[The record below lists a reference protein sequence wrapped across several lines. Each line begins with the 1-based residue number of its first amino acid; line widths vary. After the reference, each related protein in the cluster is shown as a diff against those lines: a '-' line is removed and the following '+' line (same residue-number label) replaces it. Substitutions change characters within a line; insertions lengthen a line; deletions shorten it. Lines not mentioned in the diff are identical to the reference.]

1 MINRKNVIIFVSLLL
16 LISCNKRRE
25 IINNNTTFEQKNEN
39 ELTVYDEN
47 IENKTI
53 DIKNEQYLIK
63 DIGINGEYKIINAYS
78 MLYNHVFSGEN
89 VRKIETKKIGMIIS
103 VNYDEIIFDNKKYKI
118 FIGNGW
124 GEEGVLE
131 YDYFITMWG
140 GMNYGSFDRNIIGN
154 DYNGIVKTMTM
165 ESENNKYYLFF
176 ADNKI
181 IINIGEIGIPKSI
194 EDTQWHET
202 EFNDLVISYIFD
214 KFFYVAEKII
224 E

>member
-1 MINRKNVIIFVSLLL
+1 MIKKKNAIIFILLL
-16 LISCNKRRE
+16 LFISCNKKRE
-25 IINNNTTFEQKNEN
+25 IINNTIFEQKNEN
-39 ELTVYDEN
+39 ELTVYEEN
-47 IENKTI
+47 IENKII
-53 DIKNEQYLIK
+53 DIEYEQYQIK
-63 DIGINGEYKIINAYS
+63 DIEINGEYKIINAYS
-78 MLYNHVFSGEN
+78 MLYNHVFSGES

-124 GEEGVLE
+124 GREGILE
-131 YDYFITMWG
+131 YDHFITMWG
-140 GMNYGSFDRNIIGN
+140 GMNYGFFDRNIIGN

-165 ESENNKYYLFF
+165 ENENNKYYIFF
-176 ADNKI
+176 ADNKL
-181 IINIGEIGIPKSI
+181 IINISEIGIPESI
-194 EDTQWHET
+194 ENTQWHET